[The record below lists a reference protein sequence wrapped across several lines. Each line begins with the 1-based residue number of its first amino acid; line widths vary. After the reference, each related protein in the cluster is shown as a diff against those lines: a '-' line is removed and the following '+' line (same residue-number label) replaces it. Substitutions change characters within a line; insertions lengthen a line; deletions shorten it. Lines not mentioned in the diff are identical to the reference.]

1 MLESFTDKIDQTDKE
16 RLTAVKLKE
25 LEDWLTSS
33 EAAERIGISRQG
45 LHKSYLDN
53 GKLRGVKTHAGW
65 LIDPDDVE
73 RVRRERGK

>member
-1 MLESFTDKIDQTDKE
+1 M
-16 RLTAVKLKE
+16 KLRE
-25 LEDWLTSS
+25 LEDWLTPS

-53 GKLRGVKTHAGW
+53 GRLRAVRTHAGW
-65 LIDPDDVE
+65 LIDPEDVE